1 MQSTKSKIESYPVPK
16 QLATPTDLS
25 PQETKAITEAVNPLI
40 ADAFSLYVKTKNF
53 HWHLYGSHFRDYHE
67 LFDEQAEAILESIDI
82 MAERVRRVGG
92 TTIRSISHIGQLQTI
107 EDDNNT
113 VVQAGEMVRILMEDN
128 GHIAKMIRDA
138 ITVCDKNR
146 DSATSNQL
154 QDILDK
160 TERRRWFLY
169 EVMQGTKN
177 TE

>member
-1 MQSTKSKIESYPVPK
+1 MH
-16 QLATPTDLS
+16 S
-25 PQETKAITEAVNPLI
+25 PFTSRQ
-40 ADAFSLYVKTKNF
+40 KNC
-53 HWHLYGSHFRDYHE
+53 HWHLYCSHFRDYHL
-67 LFDEQAEAILESIDI
+67 LFDEHADAILESIDI

-107 EDDNNT
+107 EDDNSDLMS
-113 VVQAGEMVRILMEDN
+113 AGEMVRILMEDN

-160 TERRRWFLY
+160 TEPQMVPL
-169 EVMQGTKN
+169 
-177 TE
+177 